1 MRPHGKGFAN
11 PARVSGWRACDGHQ
25 LGVSGERSD
34 GTVVIRDVRIFDGVG
49 DRVRDGHVVVADTK
63 IKAVGDGDPPSGGTV
78 IDGRG
83 AMLIPGLSDAHVHVI
98 LAGATQAE
106 LMLGGAG
113 LGYLKG
119 AAEAEAMLMR
129 GFTTVRDMAGDT
141 GDLKRMIDA
150 GALPGPRIYPSQ
162 AGLSQTA
169 GHGDF
174 GMVYDVPTI
183 LGGTATRA
191 EQLGVMRI
199 ADGRDQVLAGVREQ
213 LKKGASQIK
222 MMAGG
227 GVASAYDHLD
237 VLQYTP
243 DELRAGVQA
252 AADWGTYVS
261 VHVYTGAGIRRAVEA
276 GVQVIEH
283 GHLADEDDVR
293 FMADHGIRL
302 CIQPFA
308 EGDHHFPDPVSAAK
322 NRRVVEGVER
332 VFGWA
337 VRHGVPIAFGT
348 DLLLNPAESARQS
361 AMLVRMAGLAGGP
374 MAALRIA
381 TSGNAELFRKSGA
394 RDPYQIPTPADVAAY
409 GDAPHLAHLGVIAEG
424 AWADLLL
431 VDGDLTRDLAPLADP
446 ANLKV
451 IIKDGRVYKNTLA
464 G

>member
-1 MRPHGKGFAN
+1 VSEQP
-11 PARVSGWRACDGHQ
+11 PA
-25 LGVSGERSD
+25 
-34 GTVVIRDVRIFDGVG
+34 GTIVIRNVRIFDGVS
-49 DRVRDGHVVVADTK
+49 DRVRSGHVVTEGTK
-63 IKAVGDGDPPSGGTV
+63 IRAVGEGDPPAGDTV
-78 IDGRG
+78 VDGRG
-83 AMLIPGLSDAHVHVI
+83 ATLIPGLSDAHVHLI
-98 LAGATQAE
+98 LAGATQVE

-162 AGLSQTA
+162 AGLSQTG

-174 GMVYDVPTI
+174 GMVYDVPTV

-199 ADGRDQVLAGVREQ
+199 ADGRAQVLAGVREQ
-213 LKKGASQIK
+213 LKKGAAQIK

-252 AADWGTYVS
+252 AADWGTYVA

-283 GHLADEDDVR
+283 GHLAGEDDVK
-293 FMADHGIRL
+293 FMADHGIWL
-302 CIQPFA
+302 CIQPFVESDHFFPNPSSA
-308 EGDHHFPDPVSAAK
+308 EK
-322 NRRVVEGVER
+322 NRQVCEGVER

-337 VRHGVPIAFGT
+337 MEHGVPVAFGT
-348 DLLLNPAESARQS
+348 DLMLDPAASVKQS
-361 AMLVRMAGLAGGP
+361 EMLTRLAGLTGGP
-374 MAALRIA
+374 MAGLKVAM
-381 TSGNAELFRKSGA
+381 SGNAELLRKSGP
-394 RDPYQIPTPADVAAY
+394 RDPYQAPTAADVAAY
-409 GDAPHLAHLGVIAEG
+409 GTEPHVAHLGVIAKG

-431 VDGDLTRDLAPLADP
+431 VDGDPTRDLDVLADP
-446 ANLKV
+446 ATNLKL
-451 IIKDGRVYKNTLA
+451 IMKDGRIYKNTLA

>member
-1 MRPHGKGFAN
+1 MSEQRRAGTIMIRGV
-11 PARVSGWRACDGHQ
+11 RV
-25 LGVSGERSD
+25 
-34 GTVVIRDVRIFDGVG
+34 FDGVS
-49 DRVRDGHVVVADTK
+49 DRVRAGHVVIDGTK
-63 IKAVGDGDPPSGGTV
+63 IKAVGDGDPPAGVAAAMV

-83 AMLIPGLSDAHVHVI
+83 ATLIPGLSDAHVHLI

-162 AGLSQTA
+162 AGLSQTG

-174 GMVYDVPTI
+174 GMVYDVPTA

-191 EQLGVMRI
+191 EELGLMRI
-199 ADGRDQVLAGVREQ
+199 ADGPAQVLAGVREQ

-243 DELRAGVQA
+243 DELRAGVRA
-252 AADWGTYVS
+252 AADWGTYVA

-283 GHLADEDDVR
+283 GQLAEEDDVR
-293 FMADHGIRL
+293 YMADHDVRL

-308 EGDHHFPDPVSAAK
+308 EDDHAYADPASAEK
-322 NRRVVEGVER
+322 NRQVCEGVER

-337 VRHGVPIAFGT
+337 VKYGVPLAFGT
-348 DLLLNPAESARQS
+348 DLMLNPAVSTRQS
-361 AMLVRMAGLAGGP
+361 EMLTRMAGLAGGP
-374 MAALRIA
+374 VAALKIA
-381 TSGNAELFRKSGA
+381 TSGNAELFRMSGP
-394 RDPYQIPTPADVAAY
+394 RDPYQIPTAADAAAY
-409 GDAPHLAHLGVIAEG
+409 GTGPHVAHLGVIAEG
-424 AWADLLL
+424 AWADLLV
-431 VDGDLTRDLAPLADP
+431 VDGDPTADLELLADP

-451 IIKDGRVYKNTLA
+451 IIKDGRIYKNTLV

>member
-1 MRPHGKGFAN
+1 MSAQGG
-11 PARVSGWRACDGHQ
+11 AR
-25 LGVSGERSD
+25 
-34 GTVVIRDVRIFDGVG
+34 TIVIRDVRIFDGVS
-49 DRVRDGHVVVADTK
+49 DRVRAGYVVTEGTK
-63 IKAVGDGDPPSGGTV
+63 IAAVGEGEPPAGDTV

-83 AMLIPGLSDAHVHVI
+83 ATLIPGLSDAHAHLI
-98 LAGATQAE
+98 LAGATQSE

-162 AGLSQTA
+162 AGLSQTG
-169 GHGDF
+169 GHGDY
-174 GMVYDVPTI
+174 GMVYDVPTV

-191 EQLGVMRI
+191 EQLGLMRI
-199 ADGRDQVLAGVREQ
+199 ADGPAQVLAGVREQ

-237 VLQYTP
+237 VLQYTAE
-243 DELRAGVQA
+243 ELRAGVRA
-252 AADWGTYVS
+252 AADWGTYVA

-283 GHLADEDDVR
+283 GHLAAEDDLR
-293 FMADHGIRL
+293 FMADHGAWL
-302 CIQPFA
+302 CVQPFA
-308 EGDHHFPDPVSAAK
+308 ESDHTYPNPASAEK
-322 NRRVVEGVER
+322 NRQVCEGVER

-337 VRHGVPIAFGT
+337 LEHGVRIAFGT
-348 DLLLNPAESARQS
+348 DLMLDPARSARQS
-361 AMLVRMAGLAGGP
+361 EMLARLAGLAGGP

-381 TSGNAELFRKSGA
+381 TSGNAELFRKSGP
-394 RDPYQIPTPADVAAY
+394 RDPYQVPTAADAAAY
-409 GDAPHLAHLGVIAEG
+409 GTEPHVAHLGVIAKG

-431 VDGDLTRDLAPLADP
+431 VDGDPTRDLSLLADP
-446 ANLKV
+446 AANLKV
-451 IIKDGRVYKNTLA
+451 IIKDGRVYKGA
-464 G
+464 PA